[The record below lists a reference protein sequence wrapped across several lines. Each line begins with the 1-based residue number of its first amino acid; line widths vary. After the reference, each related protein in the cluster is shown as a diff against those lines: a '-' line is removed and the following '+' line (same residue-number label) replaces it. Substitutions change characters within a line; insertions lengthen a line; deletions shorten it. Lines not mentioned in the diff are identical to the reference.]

1 MPVLIQ
7 FLDSTSA
14 LVYSLL
20 AHGARALGNNEQG
33 QEFIDK
39 AELASKNYLGTIS
52 YETASLYHLIGHYH
66 FGSGNFPSAYLYMHL
81 SKTILD
87 AFAKYEENTISILN
101 SLLIIIYV
109 DINR

>member
-1 MPVLIQ
+1 MIGYINLKRSIHLL
-7 FLDSTSA
+7 FLSIAYSDSTSA

-39 AELASKNYLGTIS
+39 AEHASKNYLGTIS

-66 FGSGNFPSAYLYMHL
+66 FGSGNLPSAYLYLHL

-87 AFAKYEENTISILN
+87 AFIKYDEN
-101 SLLIIIYV
+101 LI
-109 DINR
+109 N